1 MRSGEYARAARAW
14 KIVRM
19 KLFATAAAIACGC
32 VPGVGTASGEVSQSI
47 FGGEAVTDG
56 PIARSTV
63 MFVAKGGDGTHGCS
77 ASIIDAAHA
86 LTAAHC
92 VFGLQPG
99 DEPELVLELHVA
111 AGGTRRT
118 VTTFARP
125 SDSFDDDIA
134 VLTFGGGLPADHEP
148 VALAAATLPV
158 AAGDDLVHAGYGQ
171 TTATVND
178 RGTLHAV
185 ATKFVGPQPD
195 NRYLA
200 SAPNAGICSGDSGGP
215 DYLPDGQRVVQLGVH
230 VSGDCQSAG
239 VSSDVRRYLDFIL
252 GTGATPVL
260 VSRLDPDPDPD
271 PGVPPDADPKS
282 DDGAA
287 EPAQPSGG
295 CQTAGSPGG
304 AATGVILVAVLLVA
318 TRRRRGRNFEGRGPR
333 VRYPGDARQAGVAR
347 GRHENRSPR

>member
-1 MRSGEYARAARAW
+1 MKVSRSCTTLAV
-14 KIVRM
+14 IV
-19 KLFATAAAIACGC
+19 CGC
-32 VPGVGTASGEVSQSI
+32 APGGGTTSGAISQSI

-77 ASIIDAAHA
+77 ASIIDTAHA

-125 SDSFDDDIA
+125 NDSFDDDIA
-134 VLTFGGGLPADHEP
+134 VLTFAGGLPVDHEP
-148 VALAAATLPV
+148 VALADATLPI

-178 RGTLHAV
+178 RGTLRAV
-185 ATKFVGPQPD
+185 ATRFVEPQPN

-200 SAPNAGICSGDSGGP
+200 SAPDAGICSGDSGGP
-215 DYLPDGQRVVQLGVH
+215 DYVPNGARVVQLGVH

-260 VSRLDPDPDPD
+260 VSRLDPGPDPDPDPD

-282 DDGAA
+282 DD
-287 EPAQPSGG
+287 PADDPARASGG
-295 CQTAGSPGG
+295 CQTAASPDG
-304 AATGVILVAVLLVA
+304 ALTGVIVVAMLLVT
-318 TRRRRGRNFEGRGPR
+318 TRRRRAQHSDGRGPR

-347 GRHENRSPR
+347 GRDRNRSPR

>member
-1 MRSGEYARAARAW
+1 MKILTVALIAGGCAADAGPVSGQ
-14 KIVRM
+14 
-19 KLFATAAAIACGC
+19 
-32 VPGVGTASGEVSQSI
+32 VSQAI
-47 FGGEAVTDG
+47 FGGEVVSDG

-99 DEPELVLELHVA
+99 DEPELVLELHVT
-111 AGGTRRT
+111 AGGQRRT

-125 SDSFDDDIA
+125 NDSFDDDIA
-134 VLTFGGGLPADHEP
+134 VLTFAGGLPVDYEP
-148 VALAAATLPV
+148 VPLAAAALPT
-158 AAGDDLVHAGYGQ
+158 AAGDTLVHAGYGQ

-215 DYLPDGQRVVQLGVH
+215 DYLPSGARIVQLGVH

-260 VSRLDPDPDPD
+260 VSQLDPPDPDPD

-282 DDGAA
+282 DDGGG
-287 EPAQPSGG
+287 EPASPGAG
-295 CQTAGSPGG
+295 CQTGRASDG
-304 AATGVILVAVLLVA
+304 ALVGLMAIAIV
-318 TRRRRGRNFEGRGPR
+318 TMRRRRRR
-333 VRYPGDARQAGVAR
+333 
-347 GRHENRSPR
+347 